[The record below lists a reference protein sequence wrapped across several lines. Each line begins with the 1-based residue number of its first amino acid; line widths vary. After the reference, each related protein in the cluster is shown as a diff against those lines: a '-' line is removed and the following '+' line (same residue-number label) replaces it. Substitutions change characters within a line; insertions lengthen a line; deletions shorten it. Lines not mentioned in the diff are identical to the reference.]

1 MTQEDL
7 WRLKVTAVLHDP
19 PQKALL
25 LERGGGHEAV
35 ARGLV
40 EAALGAGVEESLWQ
54 RAKAADRIAS
64 AADRID
70 FPEEAQACWWRR
82 PILRHPL
89 SGKVHSL
96 DSLTTVDVDVVNERV
111 RRTVEAIRADCGG
124 DPEKI
129 FLCLWRRLGDEL
141 KAAEGERLGALWDLL
156 PADTRQPQH
165 TIWDHN
171 RIVSALAGA
180 IPQAAL
186 LVMSIGPVQDFIASA
201 RKTQDLWAGSWI
213 LSYLAWQGM
222 QAIAARWGPDAV
234 LFPALRGQ
242 PLVDLWLRSTKEVP
256 GIGEPDRAR
265 IQTPS
270 LPNRWVAV
278 LPADRAE
285 DVAAAAAD
293 AVRGGCLDLA
303 ANARRLL
310 GSKGVEVED
319 SRWGRQQDWIE
330 VYWTVH
336 RWPAAN
342 GGEPAEFGNV
352 LDAALGRDA
361 AFERLLHAFEQS
373 GKYRPNLGTCYGRLH
388 TLADRAHGSR
398 KTVRDFAGGPG
409 EPGYKCTLCGE
420 REPAAP
426 ASGDSSDHGRLVGAW
441 KEIAGRLG
449 PAVVEGQGRERLCA
463 VCLTKRLVPSILDR
477 IRGGTDG
484 PDGKAGP
491 RARFPSTSEVAATTF
506 KCLVLDRARESD
518 PLRRA
523 LKAFVDAV
531 PEDRPVAGRC
541 APATCRAA
549 ERLGHALGDRE
560 TWRRIAMLDGEWF
573 FPETY
578 DSDDA
583 GERLGAGAR
592 MRMRQHLGAHLR
604 EADALGIARPAP
616 YYAVL
621 FLDGDQMGRWVS
633 GTHEGLPTIEES
645 LHEDAVDACRAAFGD
660 ELLRQ
665 RRPQSP
671 SLQGALS
678 GVLLGFGLHVA
689 RHVVEERHCGTLV
702 YAGGD
707 DVFAVAPVDGVLALA
722 GDLEAAFRQPALV
735 AADGVRLGPDALARD
750 PRAQG
755 GTVHLGMGD
764 RATASAGIAVA
775 HHRQPLGQV
784 LEAARRMEKRA
795 KRDLGRAAFSVAL
808 LRRSGEESEAGAKWR
823 LDGLPESL
831 PDTVAVL
838 EKLVGLFGDPDG
850 LSPRLLGDL
859 RQEQAGLAALPPPA
873 WERRLAW
880 LLRRHAGE
888 RRRAGTADLARA
900 LCRLIEAIAEAE
912 AARQERQ
919 GLAPSLRRP
928 IEAIVPPARGW
939 AEAVELVA
947 LAAFLA
953 RHAGRKEAA

>member
-1 MTQEDL
+1 MTEDL
-7 WRLKVTAVLHDP
+7 WRLKVTAFLHDP

-25 LERGGGHEAV
+25 LGRGIGHEAV

-40 EAALGAGVEESLWQ
+40 EAALGVGVDEYLWQ

-70 FPEEAQACWWRR
+70 FPAEAQACWWRR
-82 PILRHPL
+82 PVLRHPL
-89 SGKVHSL
+89 SGKAHDL
-96 DSLTTVDVDVVNERV
+96 GGLTVVDVDVINERV
-111 RRTVEAIRADCGG
+111 RRTVEAIRTECGG

-129 FLCLWRRLGDEL
+129 FLRLWRGLADDL
-141 KAAEGERLGALWDLL
+141 KGGEAEGGERLGALWDLL
-156 PADTRQPQH
+156 PADTRLPQH

-180 IPQAAL
+180 LPHAAL

-222 QAIAARWGPDAV
+222 QAIAARWGPDAI

-242 PLVDLWLRSTKEVP
+242 PLVDRWLVSAKGVS
-256 GIGEPDRAR
+256 GIVEPDERH
-265 IQTPS
+265 IETPS
-270 LPNRWVAV
+270 LPNRWVAI
-278 LPADRAE
+278 LPADQAE
-285 DVAAAAAD
+285 DVAAAASA
-293 AVRGGCLDLA
+293 AVTDGWLDLA

-310 GSKGVEVED
+310 GSKGVEVEE
-319 SRWGRQQDWIE
+319 SRWNRQQDWVE
-330 VYWTVH
+330 AYWTVQ

-342 GGEPAEFGNV
+342 GGAPAELGNV

-361 AFERLLHAFEQS
+361 AFDRLLHAFEQT
-373 GKYRPNLGTCYGRLH
+373 GKYQPNLGTYYGRLH

-398 KTVRDFAGGPG
+398 KTLRGFAGGPG

-420 REPAAP
+420 REPAGP
-426 ASGDSSDHGRLVGAW
+426 ASVDTSDHARLVAFW
-441 KEIAGRLG
+441 QEVAGKLG
-449 PAVVEGQGRERLCA
+449 SAAVEREGRERLCA
-463 VCLTKRLVPSILDR
+463 VCLTKRLVPSVLDR
-477 IRGGTDG
+477 ILGGTDG
-484 PDGKAGP
+484 LDGKPGAW
-491 RARFPSTSEVAATTF
+491 ARFPSTSEVAATTF
-506 KCLVLDRARESD
+506 KRLVLDRARENDS
-518 PLRRA
+518 LRRV
-523 LKAFVDAV
+523 LKEFLDVA
-531 PEDRPVAGRC
+531 PENEPIWGRC
-541 APATCRAA
+541 APATRRAA
-549 ERLGHALGDRE
+549 DRLGRGTGDHE
-560 TWRRIAMLDGEWF
+560 TWRRAATLDGEWF

-578 DSDDA
+578 ESDEA
-583 GERLGAGAR
+583 GERLGAGVR
-592 MRMRQHLGAHLR
+592 VQMRQRLGTLLH
-604 EADALGIARPAP
+604 EAGALGIAPPAP

-621 FLDGDQMGRWVS
+621 FLDGDRMGQWVS
-633 GTHEGLPTIEES
+633 GTHEKLPSIEES
-645 LHEDAVDACRAAFGD
+645 LHPDAVASCRDAFGD

-678 GVLLGFGLHVA
+678 GALLGFGLLSVA
-689 RHVVEERHCGTLV
+689 RHVVEVRHAGTLV

-722 GDLEAAFRQPALV
+722 GDLEAAFRAPALV
-735 AADGVRLGPDALARD
+735 SGDGVQVGPEALARN
-750 PRAQG
+750 PRGQG

-795 KRDLGRAAFSVAL
+795 KRDLGRAAFSAAL
-808 LRRSGEESEAGAKWR
+808 LRRSGEQSEAGAKWR
-823 LDGLPESL
+823 LDGLPGT
-831 PDTVAVL
+831 TVAVI
-838 EKLVGLFGDPDG
+838 ETLVGLFGSPDG

-859 RQEQAGLAALPPPA
+859 RREQTGPAALPPEA

-880 LLRRHAGE
+880 LLRRHTGE
-888 RRRAGTADLARA
+888 KRRAEAGDLAPA
-900 LCRLIEAIAEAE
+900 LRLLIE
-912 AARQERQ
+912 
-919 GLAPSLRRP
+919 G
-928 IEAIVPPARGW
+928 IETPDKGW
-939 AEAVELVA
+939 AEALELVA

-953 RHAGRKEAA
+953 RYAGRKGAA